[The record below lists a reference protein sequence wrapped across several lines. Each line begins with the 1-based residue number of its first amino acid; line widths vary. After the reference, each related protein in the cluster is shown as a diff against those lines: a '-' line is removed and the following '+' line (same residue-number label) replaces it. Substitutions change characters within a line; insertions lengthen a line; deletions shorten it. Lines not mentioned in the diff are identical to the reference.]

1 MISDH
6 DLVLAAKAT
15 YDLKAIPVFEGIG
28 NSIRIFQSKVDGL
41 NLIGVEGTHNA
52 VGWGLDFFVIPTRD
66 HEAASHP
73 NLGFLHAGFY
83 AASLLAMS
91 TIRALVGQEPYGIYG
106 HSLGAAEALLIGG
119 LLIDD
124 GLPPVRIGA
133 FAPPRVGG
141 EAFVSIVKPYA
152 SAYRYADD
160 PVPLAPFWT
169 KRFPYEQVE
178 LNKLGKSIGWIKF
191 TDHHIDNYVEA
202 ISKLSLSV
210 AAKTQ

>member
-15 YDLKAIPVFEGIG
+15 YDLKAVPVFEGIG

-41 NLIGVEGTHNA
+41 NIISIEGTHNPI
-52 VGWGLDFFVIPTRD
+52 GWALDFFALTVKD
-66 HEAASHP
+66 HEAANHP

-91 TIRALVGQEPYGIYG
+91 TIRALIGQEPYAICG

-124 GLPPVRIGA
+124 GLPPMRIGA

-141 EAFVSIVKPYA
+141 EAFVSVVKPYS
-152 SAYRYADD
+152 SAYRYCSD

-169 KRFPYEQVE
+169 KQLPYMQVA
-178 LNKLGKSIGWIKF
+178 LNALGVAGLWIKF
-191 TDHHIDNYVEA
+191 ADHHVDNYVNA